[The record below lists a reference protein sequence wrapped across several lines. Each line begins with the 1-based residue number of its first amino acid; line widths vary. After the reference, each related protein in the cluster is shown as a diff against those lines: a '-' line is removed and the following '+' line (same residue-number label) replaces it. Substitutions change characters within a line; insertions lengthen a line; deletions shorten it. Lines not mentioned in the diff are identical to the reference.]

1 MNSYARLALRAW
13 TLDRIKYTFPVVS
26 IQQQSSVSVYANFGA
41 TLNRYARNFNCLS
54 RELTVNNSM
63 SKQR

>member
-41 TLNRYARNFNCLS
+41 TLNRYARNF
-54 RELTVNNSM
+54 M
-63 SKQR
+63 PH